1 MFIILK
7 PHLCRDKQLR
17 HELGHRPDKQQDS
30 IILSYIELILNY
42 AKRFYDR
49 QFMTRRQDNNDILAR
64 FEKLL
69 DDYYNNGKQLSN
81 GIPSVLY
88 YAEQLCMSSN
98 YFGDLVKRTTGETAS
113 NHIRRFIV
121 EKNKDKLIGG
131 NSISQI
137 AYALSFEYPQHLSRL
152 FKKQEGC
159 TPTEYT
165 ERLQKNSTTSSSDR
179 PHRQS

>member
-1 MFIILK
+1 MTKEVL
-7 PHLCRDKQLR
+7 L
-17 HELGHRPDKQQDS
+17 S
-30 IILSYIELILNY
+30 ISGLHYDVPTESAEEDNEPIEVITP
-42 AKRFYDR
+42 A
-49 QFMTRRQDNNDILAR
+49 T
-64 FEKLL
+64 
-69 DDYYNNGKQLSN
+69 YYYKNGKQLYN

-137 AYALSFEYPQHLSRL
+137 AYDLSFEYPQHLSRL